1 MVITLW
7 FVIVGVLLVVMAV
20 SQTVL
25 RRLPISSP
33 LLYLLVGMVFGE
45 AGFELLDLDPFD
57 DAMLLERV
65 TEIAVIVSLFTTG
78 LKLRLPLRHRLW
90 RLPIMLASVSMVLTI
105 GLIALTGY
113 AWLGMSAGA
122 AILLGAV
129 LAPTDPVLASDIQ
142 VTKAGDRDRLRF
154 ALTGEAGL
162 NDGMAFPFVM
172 LGLGLLG
179 YHHLGDGW
187 ARWWLVDVAWA
198 IPGGLAIGA
207 GLGAAIGWLVLY
219 LRRTYPDSRVG
230 EDFLA
235 MGLIALTYGVAL
247 LAHTYAFLAVF
258 AAGLAMRKL
267 EERTVGHERMPDE
280 VLEPLA
286 PHELDERVATDP
298 EVATAHMARSLLE
311 FNEQLERIG
320 EVAVMVLVGAMISTR
335 YLPMESIWFVPL
347 LFLVIRPVAV
357 AVGMIGSDTTRLQRG
372 FISWF
377 GVRGIGSIY
386 YLMYAVVHGLDESI
400 AEGMIGLTLT
410 VVVVSVVLHGVTV
423 TPMMAWYN
431 ERADGPAAR
440 RWALQPI
447 STKTT
452 QTVWVDGT

>member
-20 SQTVL
+20 SQTLL

-57 DAMLLERV
+57 DAKLLERL

-90 RLPIMLASVSMVLTI
+90 RLPVMLASVSMVVTI

-154 ALTGEAGL
+154 SLTGEAGL

-179 YHHLGDGW
+179 YHHLGEGW
-187 ARWWLVDVAWA
+187 SRWWLVDVVWA

-247 LAHTYAFLAVF
+247 LAHTYGFLAVF

-267 EERTVGHERMPDE
+267 EERAVGHERMPDE
-280 VLEPLA
+280 VLDPIAAEELVELA
-286 PHELDERVATDP
+286 ATDP
-298 EVATAHMARSLLE
+298 EVAPAHMARSLLE

-320 EVAVMVLVGAMISTR
+320 EVGVMVLVGAMISTR
-335 YLPMESIWFVPL
+335 YVPMEAIWFVPL

-386 YLMYAVVHGLDESI
+386 YLMYAVVHGLDESV
-400 AEGMIGLTLT
+400 AEKMIGLTLT
-410 VVVVSVVLHGVTV
+410 VVIASVVIHGVTV
-423 TPMMAWYN
+423 TPLMAWYN
-431 ERADGPAAR
+431 QREERSAA
-440 RWALQPI
+440 
-447 STKTT
+447 
-452 QTVWVDGT
+452 

>member
-33 LLYLLVGMVFGE
+33 LLYLLVGLVFGE
-45 AGFELLDLDPFD
+45 GGLELLDLDPFD
-57 DAMLLERV
+57 DAMLLERI

-90 RLPIMLASVSMVLTI
+90 RLPIILASVSMVVTI

-142 VTKAGDRDRLRF
+142 VTRPGDRDRLRF

-187 ARWWLVDVAWA
+187 SRWWLVDVAWA
-198 IPGGLAIGA
+198 IPGGLAIGF
-207 GLGAAIGWLVLY
+207 GLGAAVGWLVLY

-235 MGLIALTYGVAL
+235 LGLIATTYGVAL
-247 LAHTYAFLAVF
+247 LAHTYGFLAVF

-267 EERTVGHERMPDE
+267 EERAVGSDRMPDD
-280 VLEPLA
+280 VLETMDPDV
-286 PHELDERVATDP
+286 LDERVATDP
-298 EVATAHMARSLLE
+298 QLAPAHMTRSLLQ

-320 EVAVMVLVGAMISTR
+320 EVGVMVLVGAMISTR
-335 YLPMESIWFVPL
+335 YVPMETIWFVPL
-347 LFLVIRPVAV
+347 LFLVIRPLAV
-357 AVGMIGSDTTRLQRG
+357 AVGMVRSDTTRLQRG

-386 YLMYAVVHGLDESI
+386 YLMYAVVHGLEESI
-400 AEGMIGLTLT
+400 AEKMIGLTLT
-410 VVVVSVVLHGVTV
+410 VVVVSVVIHGVSV

-431 ERADGPAAR
+431 R
-440 RWALQPI
+440 REGRSA
-447 STKTT
+447 T
-452 QTVWVDGT
+452 

>member
-1 MVITLW
+1 VRLDESTVITLW
-7 FVIVGVLLVVMAV
+7 FVIVGVLLLFMAV
-20 SQTVL
+20 SQTLL

-33 LLYLLVGMVFGE
+33 LLYLLVGMIFGE
-45 AGFELLDLDPFD
+45 AGLELLHLDPFD
-57 DAMLLERV
+57 DAKLLERL

-90 RLPIMLASVSMVLTI
+90 RLPLVLASISMVLTI
-105 GLIALTGY
+105 GLIALGSY

-142 VTKAGDRDRLRF
+142 VTKPGDQDRLRF

-179 YHHLGDGW
+179 YHGLGDGW
-187 ARWWLVDVAWA
+187 SRWWLVDVAWA
-198 IPGGLAIGA
+198 IPGGLFIGA
-207 GLGAAIGWLVLY
+207 GLGAAIGWLALR
-219 LRRTYPDSRVG
+219 LRRTYPGSQVG
-230 EDFLA
+230 EDFLT
-235 MGLIALTYGVAL
+235 MGLIAVTYGIAL

-267 EERTVGHERMPDE
+267 EEQAIGHNRMPDE
-280 VLEPLA
+280 VLDPLA
-286 PHELDERVATDP
+286 PEELDEKVATDRQ
-298 EVATAHMARSLLE
+298 VAPAVMARSVLQ

-320 EVAVMVLVGAMISTR
+320 EVGVMVLVGAMISTR
-335 YLPMESIWFVPL
+335 YVPMEAIWFVPL
-347 LFLVIRPVAV
+347 LFLVVRPVAV
-357 AVGMIGSDTTRLQRG
+357 AVGLIGSDTTRVQRG
-372 FISWF
+372 LISWF

-386 YLMYAVVHGLDESI
+386 YLMYAVVHGVNESI
-400 AEGMIGLTLT
+400 AEQMIGLTLT

-431 ERADGPAAR
+431 RQR
-440 RWALQPI
+440 
-447 STKTT
+447 
-452 QTVWVDGT
+452 VDIVD